1 MVIKRRNFIQAVTL
15 GVATVMTSVSSPLT
29 LDGPAVPGTKP
40 LIVNM
45 PAPDGK
51 YAFFVDGRKQ
61 LIRITNEKG
70 HLAVPE
76 HSCVIEYTAED
87 GTSQL
92 SVYIDQNTSES
103 FLLPGAATWDVEPEG
118 EFEWGAVILGNPIK
132 EGKIIAR
139 ITGPGSSSP
148 TVEIVDVQGRTLV
161 KEQVKKT
168 KSSEEYMFDVQRFA
182 KGIMLVKVSCDGFN
196 KTMKVLH

>member
-15 GVATVMTSVSSPLT
+15 GVATVMTGVGSPSSPN
-29 LDGPAVPGTKP
+29 GPALPGTKP
-40 LIVNM
+40 LTVNM

-61 LIRITNEKG
+61 LIRIANEKG
-70 HLAVPE
+70 HLMIPE

-103 FLLPGAATWDVEPEG
+103 FLLPGHSSWEVEPEG
-118 EFEWGAVILGNPIK
+118 EFGWGAEILGNPIK
-132 EGKIIAR
+132 EGKIVTR
-139 ITGPGSSSP
+139 ITGPGTSSP
-148 TVEIVDVQGRTLV
+148 TVEIVDIQGRTLV
-161 KEQVKKT
+161 KEQVKKS

-182 KGIMLVKVSCDGFN
+182 KGIMLVKISCDGFN
-196 KTMKVLH
+196 KTLKVLH